1 MFASPSPVNY
11 YQARSQ
17 CGAHNR
23 SMLDISAVPCSTR
36 TRTYHKFLVRNAY
49 AGINQPLLSVSD
61 QELTV
66 IMAGMVPVAMFKI
79 HIFNLLCGLSLKKDI
94 FVNMNNKC
102 GVVKERW
109 LCDDIMNSNRL
120 LRDWRALYQE
130 CDEPTALSD
139 VICEKPSKPMTK
151 NCQDA
156 YF

>member
-1 MFASPSPVNY
+1 
-11 YQARSQ
+11 
-17 CGAHNR
+17 
-23 SMLDISAVPCSTR
+23 
-36 TRTYHKFLVRNAY
+36 
-49 AGINQPLLSVSD
+49 
-61 QELTV
+61 
-66 IMAGMVPVAMFKI
+66 MAGMVPVAKFKI

-130 CDEPTALSD
+130 CDKPTAVSD
-139 VICEKPSKPMTK
+139 VICEKTSKPMTN